1 MVVRLWR
8 QADTADAA
16 ETRVSHSTNKACLR
30 RKQDLFIAQTRLIH
44 NANKASLHCEHTLV
58 ARQGSLV
65 CSRTEADRQDFDDV
79 AGRKRRFHCRTD
91 VLIAS
96 RRCQK
101 FLPKWSVAL
110 SDICLFRRTAVRL
123 FRRRS
128 RGASSRVRP
137 TCCRRHSGIRRRCR
151 GVRRWGCPCPRAG
164 RRADRGQRHAH

>member
-1 MVVRLWR
+1 M
-8 QADTADAA
+8 
-16 ETRVSHSTNKACLR
+16 
-30 RKQDLFIAQTRLIH
+30 QTRLPCT
-44 NANKASLHCEHTLV
+44 ANTRWSHGREALFVFK
-58 ARQGSLV
+58 RSLV
-65 CSRTEADRQDFDDV
+65 CSRKTASGHGFGDDF
-79 AGRKRRFHCRTD
+79 ARKRGSHHPADTWN
-91 VLIAS
+91 AS
-96 RRCQK
+96 RQCQK

-151 GVRRWGCPCPRAG
+151 GIRRWGCPCPRAG